1 MIPFLLLHHTG
12 FTRELV
18 GICTTLCR
26 RGINFY
32 NMESIILERR
42 WESYAR
48 QQEMLEIHT
57 YLCSQPLQTSSS
69 DLWSSPMSNSPSND
83 VLSKCLMAGFLQQE
97 ELFLREMPSIPIG
110 ESISFDHTFKVAAK
124 IEKFASKWKDI
135 TDGRGAILFKLPN

>member
-1 MIPFLLLHHTG
+1 MAIYTLLTHVLIEVNIVSFGIYMYRILYTRHRKYDCCTIGSSCSDEIILKSFPSAVMIPFLLLHRTG

-57 YLCSQPLQTSSS
+57 YLCSQPLQ
-69 DLWSSPMSNSPSND
+69 D
-83 VLSKCLMAGFLQQE
+83 FQQ
-97 ELFLREMPSIPIG
+97 
-110 ESISFDHTFKVAAK
+110 
-124 IEKFASKWKDI
+124 
-135 TDGRGAILFKLPN
+135 